1 LRQPLFVLDRKEFRT
16 MRKTKIICTMGPATD
31 DDNVLRDLMLAGM
44 DVARLNFSHGTHEE
58 ALKRIERIKKI
69 RNELDMPVAILLDTK
84 GPEIRV
90 KSFKDGRAV
99 LTEGEKFTLYT
110 TDVEGDETKVS
121 ITYKNLPKDI
131 STGTTLLIDDGLI
144 ELEAVSVKSDRIVCE
159 VKSGGVVSNSKGVNV
174 PNVSLNIPYM
184 SQKDVDDI
192 LFGIEQD
199 VDFIAASFVRTH
211 EDVMEIRNL
220 LNKNGGEKIRV
231 IAKIE
236 NYEGVENID
245 SIIKASNGIMVAR
258 GDMGVEIPL
267 EDVPVYQKKIIKK
280 TYHAGKV
287 VITATQMLDSMIRN
301 PRPTR
306 AETTDVAN
314 AIYDG
319 TSAIMLSG
327 ETAIG
332 KFPVETV
339 KTMSMIAER
348 TENDIDYVKRLA
360 NNTEFNTKN
369 MDVTNALSHA
379 TCTTAH
385 DLNASAIIALTFGG
399 GTAHMISKFRPV
411 CPIIAPTTSEKTR
424 RQLNLSWGV
433 IPIISDLRENTDEL
447 FDHAVDCAMKT
458 HLLKTGDLVVITG
471 GAPLGVSGT
480 TNIMKVH
487 LVGHVLVSGEGINKI
502 EATAEVCVIDLLEDL
517 KEKFKNGD
525 IVVAK
530 NTTKEMVPY
539 LKKASGIIC
548 EEMGDN
554 ALIIGMALDIP
565 VITGARGATKIL
577 KSGTVVT
584 MDASHGHVYN
594 N

>member
-1 LRQPLFVLDRKEFRT
+1 

-31 DDNVLRDLMLAGM
+31 DDETLRNLMLAGM

-58 ALKRIERIKKI
+58 ALERINRI
-69 RNELDMPVAILLDTK
+69 RRIREELDVPVAILLDTK
-84 GPEIRV
+84 GPEIRI
-90 KSFKDGRAV
+90 KSFKNGSVR
-99 LTEGEKFTLYT
+99 LKEGEKFTLYT

-121 ITYKNLPKDI
+121 ITYKNLPRDI
-131 STGTTLLIDDGLI
+131 SAGTRLLIDDGLI
-144 ELEAVSVKSDRIVCE
+144 ELEAVSVKSDRIICE

-174 PNVSLNIPYM
+174 PKVSLNMPYM
-184 SQKDVDDI
+184 SQKDIDDI

-211 EDVMEIRNL
+211 EDVLEIRNL
-220 LNKNGGEKIRV
+220 LNKNGGSEIR
-231 IAKIE
+231 IISKIE
-236 NYEGVENID
+236 NSEGVENID
-245 SIIKASNGIMVAR
+245 AIIKASNGIMVAR

-267 EDVPVYQKKIIKK
+267 EDVPVFQKKIIKK
-280 TYHAGKV
+280 TYYAGKV

-327 ETAIG
+327 ETAVG
-332 KFPVETV
+332 KYPVETV
-339 KTMSMIAER
+339 KTMATIAER
-348 TENDIDYVKRLA
+348 TECDIDYVKRLS
-360 NNTEFNTKN
+360 NNTEFNKKG
-369 MDVTNALSHA
+369 MDVTNAISHA

-399 GTAHMISKFRPV
+399 GTAHLISKFRPS
-411 CPIIAPTTSEKTR
+411 CPIIAPTTNQKTR

-433 IPIISDLRENTDEL
+433 LPITSELRDNSDEL
-447 FDHAVDCAMKT
+447 FEHAVECAAKT
-458 HLLKTGDLVVITG
+458 NLLKTGDLVVITG
-471 GAPLGVSGT
+471 GVPLGMSGT

-487 LVGHVLVSGEGINKI
+487 LVGHVLVSGEGINKL
-502 EATAEVCVIDLLEDL
+502 ETTAEVCVARNKDEL
-517 KEKFKNGD
+517 KESFKVGD
-525 IVVAK
+525 IVVTK
-530 NTTKEMVPY
+530 NTTKDMVPF

-548 EEMGDN
+548 EDSGDN
-554 ALIIGMALDIP
+554 AAIIGMALDIP
-565 VITGARGATKIL
+565 VITGAMGATKIL

-584 MDASHGHVYN
+584 MDGAHGHVYSK
-594 N
+594 

>member
-1 LRQPLFVLDRKEFRT
+1 
-16 MRKTKIICTMGPATD
+16 MRKTKIICTMGPSTD
-31 DDNVLRDLMLAGM
+31 DDETLRNLMLAGM

-58 ALKRIERIKKI
+58 ALERINRI
-69 RNELDMPVAILLDTK
+69 RRIREELDIPVAILLDTK
-84 GPEIRV
+84 GPEIRI
-90 KSFKDGRAV
+90 KSFKNGSVR
-99 LTEGEKFTLYT
+99 LKEGEKFTLYT

-121 ITYKNLPKDI
+121 ITYKNLPRDI
-131 STGTTLLIDDGLI
+131 SAGTRLLIDDGLI
-144 ELEAVSVKSDRIVCE
+144 ELEAVSVKSDRIICE

-174 PNVSLNIPYM
+174 PKVSLNMPYM
-184 SQKDVDDI
+184 SQKDIDDI

-211 EDVMEIRNL
+211 EDVLEIRNL
-220 LNKNGGEKIRV
+220 LNKNGGSEIR
-231 IAKIE
+231 IISKIE
-236 NYEGVENID
+236 NSEGVENID
-245 SIIKASNGIMVAR
+245 AIIKASNGIMVAR

-267 EDVPVYQKKIIKK
+267 EDVPVFQKKIIKK
-280 TYHAGKV
+280 TYYAGKV

-327 ETAIG
+327 ETAVG
-332 KFPVETV
+332 KYPVETV
-339 KTMSMIAER
+339 KTMATIAER
-348 TENDIDYVKRLA
+348 TECDIDYVKRLS
-360 NNTEFNTKN
+360 NNTEFNKKG
-369 MDVTNALSHA
+369 MDVTNAISHA

-399 GTAHMISKFRPV
+399 GTAHLISKFRPS
-411 CPIIAPTTSEKTR
+411 CPIIAPTTNQKTR

-433 IPIISDLRENTDEL
+433 LPITSELRDNSDEL
-447 FDHAVDCAMKT
+447 FEHAVECAAKT
-458 HLLKTGDLVVITG
+458 NLLKTGDLVVITG
-471 GAPLGVSGT
+471 GVPLGMSGT

-487 LVGHVLVSGEGINKI
+487 LVGHVLVSGEGINKL
-502 EATAEVCVIDLLEDL
+502 ETTAEVCVARNKDEL
-517 KEKFKNGD
+517 KESFKAGD
-525 IVVAK
+525 IVVTK
-530 NTTKEMVPY
+530 NTTKDMVPF

-548 EEMGDN
+548 EDSGDN
-554 ALIIGMALDIP
+554 AAIIGMALDIP

-584 MDASHGHVYN
+584 MDGAHGHVYSK
-594 N
+594 

>member
-1 LRQPLFVLDRKEFRT
+1 
-16 MRKTKIICTMGPATD
+16 MRRTKIICTMGPATD
-31 DDNVLRDLMLAGM
+31 NDDVLRDLMLAGM

-58 ALKRIERIKKI
+58 ALERINRIKRIR
-69 RNELDMPVAILLDTK
+69 RELDIPVAILLDTK

-90 KSFKDGRAV
+90 KGFKNGSAV
-99 LTEGEKFTLYT
+99 LKEGEKFTLYT
-110 TDVEGDETKVS
+110 DDVEGDETKVS
-121 ITYKNLPKDI
+121 ITYKDLPKDI
-131 STGTTLLIDDGLI
+131 GVGTALLIDDGLI
-144 ELEAVSVKSDRIVCE
+144 ELEALNIKSDRIICV
-159 VKSGGVVSNSKGVNV
+159 VKSGGTVSDSKGVNV
-174 PNVSLNIPYM
+174 PNVSLNMPYM
-184 SQKDVDDI
+184 SQKDIDDI

-199 VDFIAASFVRTH
+199 VDFIAASFVRTY
-211 EDVMEIRNL
+211 EDVLEIRNL
-220 LNKNGGEKIRV
+220 LNKNGGSDIR
-231 IAKIE
+231 IISKIE

-267 EDVPVYQKKIIKK
+267 EEVPVYQKKIIKK

-332 KFPVETV
+332 KYPVETV
-339 KTMSMIAER
+339 KTMAMIAER
-348 TENDIDYVKRLA
+348 TERDIDYVKRLS
-360 NNTEFNTKN
+360 NNTDFNTKA

-385 DLNASAIIALTFGG
+385 DLNASAIIALTFSG

-411 CPIIAPTTSEKTR
+411 CPIIAPTTNEKTR

-433 IPIISDLRENTDEL
+433 TPIMSELRDNTDEL
-447 FDHAVDCAMKT
+447 FEHAVECAMKT
-458 HLLKTGDLVVITG
+458 NLLKTGDLVVITG
-471 GAPLGVSGT
+471 GAPLGISGT

-487 LVGHVLVSGEGINKI
+487 LVGHVLVSGQGINKI
-502 EATAEVCVIDLLEDL
+502 EATAEVCVINSIDDFMD
-517 KEKFKNGD
+517 KFREGN
-525 IVVAK
+525 IVVLK
-530 NTTKEMVPY
+530 STTKDMTPH
-539 LKKASGIIC
+539 LRKAAGIIC
-548 EEMGDN
+548 EDLGDN
-554 ALIIGMALDIP
+554 AAIIGMALDIP
-565 VITGARGATKIL
+565 VIAGARGATKIL

-584 MDASHGHVYN
+584 MDGAHGHVYSGLA
-594 N
+594 